1 MKKITYIIEMPYTYE
16 AERSGSKYCIGGKYK
31 NHGEFVESVM
41 KHRRGLDYMVNPA
54 TSFDKGSDI
63 ESEHMSVKSDRA
75 SLARLYGA
83 TKEEV
88 LSKFFAQCASQFF
101 AWGYDKDGEMTEY
114 IMDKVEFYD
123 FCMEFGAIGVESSA
137 KANEKGYKV
146 RFNTTSKTMLK
157 WFDARLAAA

>member
-1 MKKITYIIEMPYTYE
+1 MTTITLTTIERTYANNGQH
-16 AERSGSKYCIGGKYK
+16 AEQTLAYALT
-31 NHGEFVESVM
+31 GEIRAHDNV
-41 KHRRGLDYMVNPA
+41 P
-54 TSFDKGSDI
+54 FDKGSDI

-157 WFDARLAAA
+157 WFDARLAVA

>member
-1 MKKITYIIEMPYTYE
+1 MKKITYTIEMPYIFE
-16 AERSGSKYCIGGKYK
+16 ADRKGSKYRIGDKYK
-31 NHGEFVESVM
+31 NHGEFIESVM

-54 TSFDKGSDI
+54 TSYDKGSDI

-88 LSKFFAQCASQFF
+88 LEKFFATCASQFF
-101 AWGYDKDGEMTEY
+101 AWGYDKGDEMTEY
-114 IMDKVEFYD
+114 IMDKAEFYEFCVEF
-123 FCMEFGAIGVESSA
+123 GSIGVESSG
-137 KANEKGYKV
+137 KNGDGYKV

-157 WFDARLAAA
+157 WFDARLAVA